1 MQFGGI
7 NYLAVLVAAAAGF
20 GTGMIWYMVFGNA
33 WMTALG
39 KSQEDLKPKPAP
51 FIAAVVCQLVMA
63 FMLAGIIGHLGDAQ
77 VTLKNGVLSGALIW
91 AGFVITTMIVNHA
104 FQGASRALT
113 LIDGGHWFA
122 VLVVMGAIIGQF
134 GG

>member
-20 GTGMIWYMVFGNA
+20 GTGMIWYMVFGKA
-33 WMTALG
+33 WMAALG

-51 FIAAVVCQLVMA
+51 FIAAVLCQLVMA
-63 FMLAGIIGHLGDAQ
+63 FMLAGLIGHLGDAQ
-77 VTLKNGVLSGALIW
+77 VTLTNGVLSGALVW
-91 AGFVITTMIVNHA
+91 GGFVITTMIVNHT

-113 LIDGGHWFA
+113 LIDGGHWLA
-122 VLVVMGAIIGQF
+122 VLIVMGAIIGQF
-134 GG
+134 GA